1 MKGLFVVER
10 DRTEVLELP
19 EPEIGPYE
27 ALVQVEAC
35 GICNSTDWKI
45 IEGEFVSGSYPILLG
60 HESCGR
66 VIAVG
71 DKVRSFQ
78 VGDRVLRSRLE
89 DSHVPYPGGRSCWGG
104 FVERAIVTDHW
115 AEQGAAYNAFGCSVS
130 APHPQQIVP
139 THWTPAEAVASITLK
154 ETLSCLSNS
163 DVGSNHSLAIVGT
176 GPVGQTLALFA
187 VLSGIRPVVVFGR
200 RPQWAEAFARLGVDG
215 YVAGADTLH
224 PEDVP
229 PGVQDI
235 LDGGGFD
242 RAIEAVGARSAL
254 SRCLEVVKADGR
266 INLYGIAPESEPYLP
281 EEEGDP
287 RVFRGR
293 VAEAEVH
300 EQLLELVEQGRVNP
314 ADWISHQMPWTEYSR
329 GFDMVAR
336 KEANKVVLTFGQ
348 ESGRR

>member
-1 MKGLFVVER
+1 MKGLFVIER
-10 DRTEVLELP
+10 DRTAILDLP

-45 IEGEFVSGSYPILLG
+45 IEGEFVRGTYPILLG

-71 DKVRSFQ
+71 DEVRSFQ

-89 DSHVPYPGGRSCWGG
+89 DAHVPYTGGRSCWGG
-104 FVERAIVTDHW
+104 FVEQAIVTDRW
-115 AEQGAAYNAFGCSVS
+115 AERGMAYGAFS
-130 APHPQQIVP
+130 HPQQIVP
-139 THWTPAEAVASITLK
+139 AHWTPAEGVASITLK
-154 ETLSCLSNS
+154 ETLSCLWNS
-163 DVGSNHSLAIVGT
+163 DVRAGQSLAIVGT

-200 RPQWAEAFARLGVDG
+200 RLEWAETFAKLGVDG
-215 YVAGADTLH
+215 YVADQ
-224 PEDVP
+224 DVP
-229 PGVQDI
+229 PEVQDI

-254 SRCLEVVKADGR
+254 SKCLEVVKAGGR
-266 INLYGIAPESEPYLP
+266 VNLYGIAPLSEPYLP

-287 RVFRGR
+287 RVFRGQ
-293 VAEAEVH
+293 VAEAEAH
-300 EQLLELVEQGRVNP
+300 EQLIEWVEQGKVRP
-314 ADWISHQMPWTEYSR
+314 ADWISHQMPWTDYQR
-329 GFDMVAR
+329 GLDMVAN
-336 KEANKVVLTFGQ
+336 KEANKVVLAFGGQ
-348 ESGRR
+348 EF

>member
-10 DRTEVLELP
+10 DRVDILDLP

-35 GICNSTDWKI
+35 GICNSTDWKV

-71 DKVRSFQ
+71 DAVRSFR

-89 DSHVPYPGGRSCWGG
+89 DKHVPYPGGRSCWGG
-104 FVERAIVTDHW
+104 FVERAIVVDVW
-115 AEQGAAYNAFGCSVS
+115 AKQGVAYNAF
-130 APHPQQIVP
+130 PHDQQVVP
-139 THWTPAEAVASITLK
+139 AGWTPVEAVASITLK
-154 ETLSCLSNS
+154 ETLSCLRNS
-163 DVGSNHSLAIVGT
+163 DVKRTQDERLSLAIVGT
-176 GPVGQTLALFA
+176 GPVAQTLAHFA
-187 VLSGIRPVVVFGR
+187 VLSDIRPVVVYGR
-200 RPQWAEAFARLGVDG
+200 RARWAETFGQLGVDG
-215 YVAGADTLH
+215 YVAGAGTLSR
-224 PEDVP
+224 EQVP
-229 PGVQDI
+229 PEVQAI

-254 SRCLEVVKADGR
+254 TRCLEVVRPDGR
-266 INLYGIAPESEPYLP
+266 VNLYGIAPESEPYLP

-287 RVFRGR
+287 RVFRGK

-300 EQLLELVEQGRVNP
+300 EQLIEWVEQGRVHP
-314 ADWISHQMPWTEYSR
+314 ADWISHRMPWTEYRR
-329 GFDMVAR
+329 GFDMVAN
-336 KEANKVVLTFGQ
+336 KEANKVVLTFDV
-348 ESGRR
+348 

>member
-10 DRTEVLELP
+10 NRTEMLDLP

-45 IEGEFVSGSYPILLG
+45 IEGEFVRGTFPILLG

-71 DKVRSFQ
+71 DEVRSFQ
-78 VGDRVLRSRLE
+78 IGDRVLRSRLE
-89 DSHVPYPGGRSCWGG
+89 DAHVPYPGGRSCWGG
-104 FVERAIVTDHW
+104 FVERAIVTDVW
-115 AEQGAAYNAFGCSVS
+115 ARQGVAYNAVGCSVS

-139 THWTPAEAVASITLK
+139 AHWTPIEAVASITLK
-154 ETLSCLSNS
+154 ETLSCLWHS
-163 DVGSNHSLAIVGT
+163 DVQAGMSLAIVGT

-200 RPQWAEAFARLGVDG
+200 RPEWAGTFARLGVDD
-215 YVAGADTLH
+215 YVADLGSVG
-224 PEDVP
+224 EQVP
-229 PGVQDI
+229 PGIQAI

-254 SRCLEVVKADGR
+254 SRCLEVVKPYGR
-266 INLYGIAPESEPYLP
+266 VNLYGIAPLSEPYLP

-287 RVFRGR
+287 RVFRGK
-293 VAEAEVH
+293 VAEAEAH
-300 EQLLELVEQGRVNP
+300 ERLIEWVEQGRVNL
-314 ADWISHQMPWTEYSR
+314 AEWISHQMPWTEYQR
-329 GFDMVAR
+329 GFDMVAG
-336 KEANKVVLTFGQ
+336 KEANKVVLTF
-348 ESGRR
+348 

>member
-10 DRTEVLELP
+10 DRTEILDLP

-45 IEGEFVSGSYPILLG
+45 IEGEFVSGTYPILLG

-71 DKVRSFQ
+71 EKVRSFQ
-78 VGDRVLRSRLE
+78 AGDRVLRSRLA
-89 DSHVPYPGGRSCWGG
+89 DAHVPYPGGRSCWGG
-104 FVERAIVTDHW
+104 FVERAIVKDVW
-115 AEQGAAYNAFGCSVS
+115 AEQGVSYNAF
-130 APHPQQIVP
+130 PHDQQIVP
-139 THWTPAEAVASITLK
+139 SDWTPLEAVASITLK
-154 ETLSCLSNS
+154 ETLSCLRNS
-163 DVGSNHSLAIVGT
+163 DVQAGMSLAIVGT
-176 GPVGQTLALFA
+176 GPVAQTLAYFA

-200 RPQWAEAFARLGVDG
+200 RPRWAETFAQLGVDG
-215 YVAGADTLH
+215 YVAGQPSAGGS
-224 PEDVP
+224 VP
-229 PGVQDI
+229 PLVQAL

-254 SRCLEVVKADGR
+254 STCLEVVKPDGR
-266 INLYGIAPESEPYLP
+266 VNLYGIAPQSEPYLP

-287 RVFRGR
+287 RVFRGK

-300 EQLLELVEQGRVNP
+300 EQMIEWVAQGKVKP
-314 ADWISHQMPWTEYSR
+314 ADWISHQMPWTDYQR
-329 GFDMVAR
+329 GFDMITR
-336 KEANKVVLTFGQ
+336 KEANKVVLTF
-348 ESGRR
+348 